1 MRVPS
6 TASPQPMTRI
16 MTETDAATAD
26 TLPLDF
32 IRECILLGRKWRAR
46 VDEQLKD
53 HGLTAAR
60 LTVLYWVNELPEG
73 TSQRELA
80 DIVGIEGPTLVRQLH
95 ALEAQGLLERVPMTS
110 DRRAKGIRL
119 TPEGHEKL
127 AGVVSYSLEMSR
139 EYFPK
144 LERRRLPSAIR
155 LARQAR
161 EAIP

>member
-1 MRVPS
+1 
-6 TASPQPMTRI
+6 MTWT
-16 MTETDAATAD
+16 MTETDDTD
-26 TLPLDF
+26 TLPLEF
-32 IRECILLGRKWRAR
+32 IRECILLGRRWRAR

-60 LTVLYWVNELPEG
+60 LTVLYWVNELPAG

-95 ALEAQGLLERVPMTS
+95 ALQAQGLIERVPMTS
-110 DRRAKGIRL
+110 DRRAKCIRL
-119 TPEGHEKL
+119 TPEGLKKL
-127 AGVVSYSLEMSR
+127 EGVNSYSLEMSR

-155 LARQAR
+155 LAKQAR
-161 EAIP
+161 EAIV